1 MNQQGQNGTSEIKDL
16 GVTPTLPHL
25 VDFGDKCATIKKL
38 STEILQ
44 KAERDA
50 AKKPNL
56 VGSSSLISDPSIQ
69 SAKQQLARSFIQLRG
84 LNRTAMLEKSS
95 DKLTTQDAKLSMD
108 RIHLQLQDLNYMK
121 TFLQR
126 EIRRCKSFRSKYQKV
141 PLISEEEFL
150 SRAPTRLTAPLSDTE
165 ASEKQQLHHRML
177 QRLNFEKEERIRYF
191 SLERLKEEVTEK
203 LKRKKEASE
212 RVMAKKAKIDQ
223 FNKEFEKF
231 IKQAKPLNEILAD
244 EEAGQP
250 DQSDQMD
257 TTV

>member
-1 MNQQGQNGTSEIKDL
+1 MNQQGQNGTSEIRDL
-16 GVTPTLPHL
+16 GVTPSLPHL
-25 VDFGDKCATIKKL
+25 VDFSDKCATIKKL
-38 STEILQ
+38 STELLQ

-56 VGSSSLISDPSIQ
+56 VGPSSLISDPSIQ

-95 DKLTTQDAKLSMD
+95 DKLTTQEAKLSMD

-150 SRAPTRLTAPLSDTE
+150 SRAPTRLTAPLSDAE

-177 QRLNFEKEERIRYF
+177 QRLNFEKEERI
-191 SLERLKEEVTEK
+191 RLKEEVTEK

-231 IKQAKPLNEILAD
+231 IKQAKPLNEILTD
-244 EEAGQP
+244 EEVGQP